1 MRDTSKATDPPLSIA
16 VVGAGPAGLRAAE
29 VAAENG
35 ASVTIFEGKRAVGRK
50 LLIAGRSGLNLTHGG
65 DFDKLLSNY
74 TGCSLPPELFH
85 RILREFDNTAV
96 REWAAT
102 LGIETFV
109 GNSGKVLPTPN
120 AGRMRATP
128 LLRRWIE
135 RLRELGVE
143 FKTSHRWIGL
153 GPNRAL
159 SFEHEGETV
168 EHKFDAVV
176 LALGGASWPKTGS
189 DGRWTSILEEHD
201 IRVMPLVGSNCGWE
215 TSWPTALLEVAEGLP
230 LKNLA
235 VSTAGISV
243 RGELMIT
250 RYGLEGAPIYRL
262 GPHLREQSSPSIAI
276 DFKPDQSRAEVLAKL
291 GNVRRNF
298 VREAGRRLNLDR
310 GTTALLKHL
319 RDRGPWKS
327 PDQIADEIKACRV
340 PLIRPRPIA
349 ESISSAGGIHWD
361 ELDENLMLR
370 KLPGVYVAG
379 EMIDWDA
386 PTGGY
391 LLQACLA
398 TGSFAGKRL
407 ARDEAGK

>member
-1 MRDTSKATDPPLSIA
+1 MHVAI
-16 VVGAGPAGLRAAE
+16 VGGGPAGLRAAE
-29 VAAENG
+29 VAAEAG
-35 ASVTIFEGKRAVGRK
+35 AEVTLFEGKRAVGRK

-65 DFDKLLSNY
+65 DFDTLLSKY
-74 TGCSLPPELFH
+74 SGGSLPLERFQ

-96 REWAAT
+96 REWAAA

-109 GNSGKVLPTPN
+109 GNSGKVLPTPD

-135 RLRELGVE
+135 RLRELGVD

-153 GPNRAL
+153 GPKGAL
-159 SFEHEGETV
+159 TFEHEGETF
-168 EHKFDAVV
+168 EREFDAVV

-189 DGRWTSILEEHD
+189 DGRWTSILEEHGV
-201 IRVMPLVGSNCGWE
+201 RVTPLIGSNCGWE
-215 TSWPTALLEVAEGLP
+215 TRWPAALLEVAEGLP

-262 GPHLREQSSPSIAI
+262 GPELREQSSPSISI
-276 DFKPDQSRAEVLAKL
+276 DFKPDLSRAEVLAKL
-291 GNVRRNF
+291 ANVRRNF
-298 VREAGRRLNLDR
+298 VREAGRRLHLDQ

-319 RDRGPWKS
+319 EGRGPWKS
-327 PDQIADEIKACRV
+327 TEQIADELKACRI
-340 PLIRPRPIA
+340 PLTRPRPIA
-349 ESISSAGGIHWD
+349 ESISTAGGIHWD
-361 ELDENLMLR
+361 ELDKNLMLR
-370 KLPGVYVAG
+370 KLPGVFVAG

-398 TGSFAGKRL
+398 MGTFAGR
-407 ARDEAGK
+407 AASSG